1 MDIAAIIIVATV
13 ALVWIRSRIVLG
25 ALLLT
30 TGLALVVFRAR
41 LTTHVFMMV
50 DENTRVPMVD
60 HASQTTS
67 LCVGLVLSFL
77 GAGLFLIETYR
88 GDHNNKS
95 EQPIRRVSGV
105 KNSRETYS
113 SYPSEVP
120 SFKEL
125 ESTGT

>member
-1 MDIAAIIIVATV
+1 MDIAAIIVVATV
-13 ALVWIRSRIVLG
+13 ALVRFRSRTVLG

-50 DENTRVPMVD
+50 DENTRIPVVD

-67 LCVGLVLSFL
+67 LCVGLVFSFL
-77 GAGLFLIETYR
+77 GAGLFLIETFR
-88 GDHNNKS
+88 RDQNTKS
-95 EQPIRRVSGV
+95 EQPIRRVNSV
-105 KNSRETYS
+105 RNSRDTYS
-113 SYPSEVP
+113 SYQSEVP

-125 ESTGT
+125 E